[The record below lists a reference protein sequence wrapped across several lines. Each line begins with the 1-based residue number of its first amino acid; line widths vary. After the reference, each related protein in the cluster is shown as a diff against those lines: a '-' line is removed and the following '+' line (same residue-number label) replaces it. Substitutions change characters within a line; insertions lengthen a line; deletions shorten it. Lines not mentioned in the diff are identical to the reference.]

1 MAAEY
6 PRGVISR
13 RTSEEGKTIMTEQ
26 PVDIPGYIAGT
37 WDIDPVH
44 SHIGFIARHLM
55 VSKVRG
61 KFTKFEGQIVTAANP
76 LESLATVTVDTSS
89 LDTGNE
95 ARDNDVKGE
104 NFLDVANHPTMTF
117 QSTSVHRS
125 AGDLIM
131 TGDLTI
137 KGVTKPVTLKLELNG
152 VGPDAYG
159 GTRAGFSA
167 TGEISRSD
175 FGVNFNGP
183 IPGVSGGVIVSE
195 KVALHLEIEAVLRQ
209 G

>member
-61 KFTKFEGQIVTAANP
+61 NFTKFEGQIVTAADP
-76 LESLATVTVDTSS
+76 LDSSATVTVDTSS

-95 ARDNDVKGE
+95 ARDNDVKSE

-117 QSTSVHRS
+117 RSTGVHRS
-125 AGDLIM
+125 ANDLIM
-131 TGDLTI
+131 TGELTI
-137 KGVTKPVTLKLELNG
+137 KGVTRLVELGIEVNG
-152 VGPDAYG
+152 FGPDPYG
-159 GTRAGFSA
+159 GTRAGFTA
-167 TGEISRSD
+167 AGELYRSD
-175 FGVNFNGP
+175 YGITANTVLP
-183 IPGVSGGVIVSE
+183 TGGVVVSD
-195 KVALHLEIEAVLRQ
+195 EIQLVLDVEASLRTS
-209 G
+209 

>member
-1 MAAEY
+1 MMAAEY
-6 PRGVISR
+6 QCGVIPGGPR
-13 RTSEEGKTIMTEQ
+13 KKETLMTEQ

-61 KFTKFEGQIVTAANP
+61 NFTRFEGQIVTAANP
-76 LESLATVTVDTSS
+76 LDSSATVTVDTSS

-95 ARDNDVKGE
+95 TRDNDVKSE

-117 QSTSVHRS
+117 QSTGVHRS
-125 AGDLIM
+125 ANDLIM

-137 KGVTKPVTLKLELNG
+137 KGVTRLVELGIEFNG
-152 VGPDAYG
+152 FGPDPYG
-159 GTRAGFSA
+159 GTRAGFTG
-167 TGEISRSD
+167 TGELYRSD
-175 FGVNFNGP
+175 YGITANTVLP
-183 IPGVSGGVIVSE
+183 TGGVVVSD
-195 KVALHLEIEAVLRQ
+195 EIQLVLDVEASLRTS
-209 G
+209 